1 VWKRKPLSIGN
12 MTFKQFQFQPA
23 FPRTLPG
30 VFAWILGG
38 VAVVG
43 LVALAVV
50 LGFLLLSIALV
61 LALTAG
67 VYLGI
72 RRWILGKRNLPA
84 TIQVYRSRTWVSQA
98 DEPVED
104 GGRLD
109 TIDVEVERLPKK

>member
-1 VWKRKPLSIGN
+1 

-72 RRWILGKRNLPA
+72 RRWFLGKRNLPA
-84 TIQVYRSRTWVSQA
+84 TIQVYRARSWVF
-98 DEPVED
+98 EPEEPKGDD
-104 GGRLD
+104 GRQLD
-109 TIDVEVERLPKK
+109 TIDVEAERLPKK